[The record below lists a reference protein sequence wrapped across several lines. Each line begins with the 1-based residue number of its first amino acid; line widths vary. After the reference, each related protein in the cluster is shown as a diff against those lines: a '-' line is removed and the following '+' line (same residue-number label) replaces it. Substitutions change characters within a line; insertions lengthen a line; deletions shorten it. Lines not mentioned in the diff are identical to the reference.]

1 MMMAINLISINEA
14 AGYMNDEYLGSNANS
29 SSDSYSKT
37 LTNHAET
44 EYKFSEDRQGRPNLE
59 L

>member
-1 MMMAINLISINEA
+1 MAINLISINEA